1 MNKQTFR
8 LLVLIIILG
17 VGLFIGLTLINS
29 TPAKTQADGFDKLR
43 AFQDIVYQI
52 ELGPRTPGSQA
63 HKEVVQYFID
73 ELSEA
78 GWDVEVQETRWGGH
92 PIRNVI
98 AKRGEGP
105 WIILGAHYDSRMAA
119 DHDADIDKQS
129 MAVPGANDAASG
141 TAILLELA
149 RCLPADLNQE
159 VWLVFFDAEDQG
171 GLPGWDWILGSSAMA
186 ADLPI
191 NSGKPD
197 AVVVVDMVADADLD
211 IYMERN
217 SDLELTQQIWASA
230 AELGYEEFFIPKY
243 KHSILDD
250 HTPFLNRE
258 IRAVDI
264 IDFDYPYYHTTQ
276 DTLDKVSADSL
287 EVVGRTLQ
295 RWVMV
300 RAESIK

>member
-1 MNKQTFR
+1 MKKQSFW
-8 LLVLIIILG
+8 LIALVIALGTGLI
-17 VGLFIGLTLINS
+17 IGLTLINS
-29 TPAKTQADGFDKLR
+29 EPAQTRPGDFDKQR
-43 AFQDIVYQI
+43 AYQDIVYQI

-63 HKEVVQYFID
+63 HEDVVKYFIG

-78 GWDVEVQETRWGGH
+78 GWDVEVQETSWGGH

-119 DHDADIDKQS
+119 DHDVELGKQS

-186 ADLPI
+186 ADLDI
-191 NSGKPD
+191 RSGKPE
-197 AVVVVDMVADADLD
+197 AVVVVDMVADADLN

-258 IRAVDI
+258 IHAVDI

-300 RAESIK
+300 RAETIK

>member
-8 LLVLIIILG
+8 LLALIFVLG
-17 VGLFIGLTLINS
+17 VGLTIGLTLIKS
-29 TPAKTQADGFDKLR
+29 APAETRTDDFDKLR
-43 AFQDIVYQI
+43 AYQDIVYQI

-63 HKEVVQYFID
+63 HKDVVRYFID

-78 GWDVEVQETRWGGH
+78 GWDVEVQETSWGGQ
-92 PIRNVI
+92 PVRNVI

-119 DHDADIDKQS
+119 DHDADVNKQS
-129 MAVPGANDAASG
+129 MPVPGANDAASG

-149 RCLPADLNQE
+149 RCLPIDLNQE

-191 NSGKPD
+191 DSKKPE
-197 AVVVVDMVADADLD
+197 AVVVVDMVADADLN
-211 IYMERN
+211 IYMEGN
-217 SDLELTQQIWASA
+217 SDLELSQQIWASA
-230 AELGYEEFFIPKY
+230 AELGYEEFFIPKLKY
-243 KHSILDD
+243 SILDD
-250 HTPFLNRE
+250 HTPFLKRE

-300 RAESIK
+300 RAESIN